1 MNHELEDERSEAA
14 EVGGNVRSG
23 GADEE
28 FRRACLEAARRALDE
43 DLRSTGDITSRA
55 LFTEDERCT
64 GVFTLKENGVVVGLP
79 LARAVFKLLLE
90 EVEFTPRVPEG
101 QAAAAGSVLAVVK
114 GPVIP
119 ILEGERTALNFLQRL
134 SGIATL
140 TAQYVRVAGRY
151 GVRIKDTRK
160 TTPGLRL
167 LEKYAVRVGGGLNH
181 RMGLFD
187 AILIKDNHVR
197 AAGGA
202 GNAVRAV
209 RSEVGPELPIEV
221 EVEDLAGLAEAI
233 EAGADTVMLDNMS
246 VAEMTK
252 AVELAAGRVKLEAS
266 GGIDLSTLEEIAAT
280 GVDFISAGALTHSC
294 RALDISL
301 DL

>member
-1 MNHELEDERSEAA
+1 MNDELEDERSEAA
-14 EVGGNVRSG
+14 GDARTGS
-23 GADEE
+23 ADEE
-28 FRRACLEAARRALDE
+28 FRRACMEAARRALDE

-55 LFTEDERCT
+55 LFTEDETCA
-64 GVFTLKENGVVVGLP
+64 GVFTLKEDGIVAGLP
-79 LARAVFKLLLE
+79 LAQAVFKLLSE
-90 EVEFTPRVPEG
+90 DVEFTPRVPEG
-101 QAAAAGSVLAVVK
+101 QAAVAGSVLAVIK

-181 RMGLFD
+181 RLGLFD
-187 AILIKDNHVR
+187 AILIKDNHVQ
-197 AAGGA
+197 AAGGV

-209 RSEVGPELPIEV
+209 RSEVGPEFPIEV

-233 EAGADTVMLDNMS
+233 EAGADTVMLDNM
-246 VAEMTK
+246 VAAEMK
-252 AVELAAGRVKLEAS
+252 EAVELAAGRVKLEAS
-266 GGIDLSTLEEIAAT
+266 GGINLSSLEEIAAT

>member
-1 MNHELEDERSEAA
+1 MTEQSMPERAEDTARPARGS
-14 EVGGNVRSG
+14 
-23 GADEE
+23 ADEE
-28 FRRACLEAARRALDE
+28 FRRECMEAARRALDE
-43 DLRSTGDITSRA
+43 DLRGTGDITSRA
-55 LFTEDERCT
+55 LFTEDERCA
-64 GVFTLKENGVVVGLP
+64 GVFTLKEDGVVAGLP
-79 LARAVFKLLLE
+79 LAQAVFKLLSS
-90 EVEFTPRVPEG
+90 EVEFAPRVSEG
-101 QAAAAGSVLAVVK
+101 AAATSGTVLATVK

-140 TAQYVRVAGRY
+140 TAEYVRIAGRY

-160 TTPGLRL
+160 TTPGLRS

-197 AAGGA
+197 AAGGV

-209 RSEVGPELPIEV
+209 RTEVGPNVPVEV
-221 EVEDLAGLAEAI
+221 EVEDLAGLAEAV
-233 EAGADTVMLDNMS
+233 EAGADTVMLDNMD
-246 VAEMTK
+246 VAEMAR

-266 GGIDLSTLEEIAAT
+266 GGIDLSTLESVAAT